1 MTVLLFADSSST
13 EFGPQHFWV
22 DASAKICLQEASGS
36 GGSQQFIAVNDSA
49 DEVSV
54 ALKDIV
60 QRYKVT
66 FNPNLTRDGVSG
78 IIDPHGLALVTACGT
93 LHNPTTSRCCGTFH
107 QQFGLIR
114 DPGLGNN
121 WKIKFTNASLVS
133 KEGVCEAPRLANSTM
148 VLEGTAMALS

>member
-1 MTVLLFADSSST
+1 MPVFTYSLFVSFQQTISVR
-13 EFGPQHFWV
+13 E
-22 DASAKICLQEASGS
+22 SAE
-36 GGSQQFIAVNDSA
+36 
-49 DEVSV
+49 EVSL

-78 IIDPHGLALVTACGT
+78 FIDAHGLALVTACGT
-93 LHNPTTSRCCGTFH
+93 MHNPTSSRCCGTFH

-121 WKIKFTNASLVS
+121 WKIKFIQASLIS
-133 KEGVCEAPRLANSTM
+133 KEGVSETPRLTGTGNSTTA

>member
-1 MTVLLFADSSST
+1 
-13 EFGPQHFWV
+13 V
-22 DASAKICLQEASGS
+22 DASAKISLQESSVSAN
-36 GGSQQFIAVNDSA
+36 QQFISVRDSA
-49 DEVSV
+49 EEVSI

-78 IIDPHGLALVTACGT
+78 MIDAHGLALVTACGT

-114 DPGLGNN
+114 DPCLGNN
-121 WKIKFTNASLVS
+121 WKIKFTNASLIS
-133 KEGVCEAPRLANSTM
+133 KEGVCETPRLTSAAT